1 MFVGDR
7 TPVAFPRLLLVATL
21 SVLAAA
27 SAVVLRHLLALLPVL
42 ILGNLLVHLRHLR
55 IIEQVLQ
62 RQELLIAEV
71 AIEMLLNLL
80 ERVLHI

>member
-1 MFVGDR
+1 M
-7 TPVAFPRLLLVATL
+7 
-21 SVLAAA
+21 LAAA
-27 SAVVLRHLLALLPVL
+27 SAVVLGRLLALLPVL

-55 IIEQVLQ
+55 VIEQVLQ

-71 AIEMLLNLL
+71 AIEVLLNLL

>member
-27 SAVVLRHLLALLPVL
+27 SAVVLGHLLALLPVL